1 MHSHKPVSLPVSP
14 SHSDDELS
22 AAPPREHSRSD
33 GDIRVNRHV
42 LTLQP
47 QSPLTSPEL
56 VTVAS
61 SSAAAA
67 AVETE
72 GSMSRSISQDIVP
85 YLPPKKLSAD
95 SSSLDLRCYQQILDD
110 AEVTV

>member
-1 MHSHKPVSLPVSP
+1 MSP

-33 GDIRVNRHV
+33 GDIRINRHV

-61 SSAAAA
+61 SSSSSSAAA